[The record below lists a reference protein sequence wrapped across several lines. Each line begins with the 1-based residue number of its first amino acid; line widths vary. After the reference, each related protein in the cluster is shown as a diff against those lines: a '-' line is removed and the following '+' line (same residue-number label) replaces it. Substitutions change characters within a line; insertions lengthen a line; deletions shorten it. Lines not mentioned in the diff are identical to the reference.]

1 MKKISRQLFLALIFL
16 LMLQFL
22 SPVKAQFIAG
32 GTGHSIAI
40 CADSTINAWGLND
53 QNELGQGFV
62 SSNSCVCQAT
72 AVPVPNISGVAKL
85 SAGGAH
91 TLLLMN
97 NGTVKAFGRNFDNEL
112 GNGLQTT
119 TGCFCDLNIV
129 DVIGLN
135 NVIAVS
141 ASNLSSL
148 ALKDDG
154 TVWGWGSD
162 AFGQLGD
169 GTANATGC
177 YCELAPVQAIGLSN
191 IVTIT
196 SGSFHSLALRNDST
210 LWAWGNNSNG
220 QLRTGVLGN
229 SAVPTQVPISGV
241 VSIAAGQNFSY
252 AVKADGTVWAWGDNY
267 WGQCGAGG
275 GGIFPVQVN
284 DISNVI
290 AVANSFNHAIA
301 LKSDSTV
308 WTWGANYSGQL
319 GVGNTSNSSVP
330 QMVQGLSGIVEL
342 GGTMGNFCLA
352 RKVDGT
358 VWSWGDNTWGSV
370 GNGSSL
376 NQLSPVLVQS
386 LCAMPTQMEEETNS
400 LLLAVYPN
408 PVKAGESIS
417 LNPSSAKANTLLQVE
432 IFNALGERIFEMQQT
447 SNLKVNMPAAAGIY
461 FVLVTAD
468 GKREVARV
476 VV

>member
-1 MKKISRQLFLALIFL
+1 
-16 LMLQFL
+16 MLQIL
-22 SPVKAQFIAG
+22 SPVQAQFIAG
-32 GTGHSIAI
+32 GTGHSIAL

-53 QNELGQGFV
+53 QNELGLGYLA
-62 SSNSCVCQAT
+62 SNACVCEAT
-72 AVPVPNISGVAKL
+72 AVPVPGISGVSKV
-85 SAGGAH
+85 SAGGSH
-91 TLLLMN
+91 SLVLLS
-97 NGTVKAFGRNFDNEL
+97 NGTVKAFGRNFDSEL

-119 TGCFCDLNIV
+119 SGCFCDLNIV
-129 DVIGLN
+129 DVIGMT

-154 TVWGWGSD
+154 TVWGWGGD

-177 YCELAPVQAIGLSN
+177 FCELAPVQAIGLSN
-191 IVTIT
+191 IVAIT
-196 SGSFHSLALRNDST
+196 SGSFHSLALRSDST
-210 LWAWGNNSNG
+210 VWAWGSNSNG
-220 QLRTGVLGN
+220 QLGTGVAGN

-275 GGIFPVQVN
+275 GGMNPLQVN
-284 DISNVI
+284 GISNVI

-319 GVGNTSNSSVP
+319 GVGNTTNSSVP
-330 QMVQGLSGIVEL
+330 QMVQGLNGIVEL

-376 NQLSPVLVQS
+376 NALSPVMVQS
-386 LCAMPTQMEEETNS
+386 LCAMPTQLDQEKQLPM
-400 LLLAVYPN
+400 LAVYPN
-408 PVKAGESIS
+408 PLKAGERIA
-417 LNPSSAKANTLLQVE
+417 LNLSSMPVNPLLQIE
-432 IFNALGERIFEMQQT
+432 IFNALGERIFDVQQT
-447 SNLKVNMPAAAGIY
+447 ADAKIIMPAASGIY

-468 GKREVARV
+468 GQREVARV
-476 VV
+476 VVE